1 MLPLSSKGTILGV
14 NTRTPTYKE
23 IQTCPHVTCLLVHEW
38 DTQNVCFPKISRT
51 VEEEI
56 ASNVGR
62 VMTEG
67 GSPDLTNKYSERNSV
82 DQIYDIGVMTSQI
95 IGSVKFASIPSRIYM
110 NPKAT
115 VQDLPQ
121 ANTFKS
127 KGRHSTVSPEEMS

>member
-1 MLPLSSKGTILGV
+1 
-14 NTRTPTYKE
+14 
-23 IQTCPHVTCLLVHEW
+23 
-38 DTQNVCFPKISRT
+38 
-51 VEEEI
+51 
-56 ASNVGR
+56 
-62 VMTEG
+62 MTEG

-82 DQIYDIGVMTSQI
+82 DQIYDLGVMTSQI

-127 KGRHSTVSPEEMS
+127 KGHHSTVSPEEMS